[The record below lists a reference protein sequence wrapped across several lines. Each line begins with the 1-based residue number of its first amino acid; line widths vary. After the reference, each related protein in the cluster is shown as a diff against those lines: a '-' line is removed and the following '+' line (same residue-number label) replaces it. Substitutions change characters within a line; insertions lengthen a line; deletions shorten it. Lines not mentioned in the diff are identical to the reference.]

1 MMKKMNRPF
10 TIYFDTNFYIWLA
23 KATDEEADNVIS
35 TLNQLKVRHVLS
47 GRLLFE
53 LLSGKQRDRHDKV
66 LVERIG
72 KFEIEPLTISIN
84 SLESSETDIELR
96 WEALLLDGEA
106 RNALAEFLKA
116 VFDMETLAQSLSNM
130 TNKTLSESQD
140 EKLQE
145 NLQPFLSFIGFDEKF
160 SDEKNAEAL
169 TNFASDLISNLSH
182 ILPQEQKENL
192 EKIDFSVNK
201 SPENI
206 FNISNQLLNSLGSE
220 TVEKL
225 EEERKIIDSS
235 VKLDPRP
242 YKVAVNEASNKEI
255 KNLGNTYRDAE
266 HINLFVTH
274 QDQIDLLQIDSHQKH
289 LVERKKPIHR
299 LNEIDL
305 SNRCFSANN
314 LSEVISII
322 ENREQDFLK

>member
-1 MMKKMNRPF
+1 MNRPF
-10 TIYFDTNFYIWLA
+10 TVYFDTNFYIWLA
-23 KATDEEADNVIS
+23 KATDEEANNVIS
-35 TLNQLKVRHVLS
+35 KLNQLKVRHVLS

-53 LLSGKQRDRHDKV
+53 LLSGKQRDRQDQV
-66 LVERIG
+66 LVERIK

-84 SLESSETDIELR
+84 SLENHETDIELN
-96 WEALLLDGEA
+96 WEALLLRGEV

-116 VFDMETLAQSLSNM
+116 IFDMETLAQSLSNM
-130 TNKTLSESQD
+130 TNKKLSKSED

-145 NLQPFLSFIGFDEKF
+145 NLQPFLSSIGFDEKF
-160 SDEKNAEAL
+160 SMEKNAEAL

-182 ILPQEQKENL
+182 ILPNEQKENL
-192 EKIDFSVNK
+192 EKIDFSVDK

-206 FNISNQLLNSLGSE
+206 LNISNQLLASLGPE

-242 YKVAVNEASNKEI
+242 YKVAVSEASNKEI

-274 QDQIDLLQIDSHQKH
+274 QDQIDLIQIDFRQKN

-314 LSEVISII
+314 LLEAMHII
-322 ENREQDFLK
+322 ENKEQEFLK